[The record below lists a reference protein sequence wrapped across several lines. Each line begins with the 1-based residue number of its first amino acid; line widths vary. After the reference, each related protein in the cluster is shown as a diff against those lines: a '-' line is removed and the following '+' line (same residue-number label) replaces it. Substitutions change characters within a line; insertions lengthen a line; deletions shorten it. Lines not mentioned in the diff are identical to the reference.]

1 MLLNRAKLQSG
12 PTTALQRNGGV
23 AAARALYIITH
34 PKAWPQAQVL
44 IRRLERFASKPYE
57 NLHTGLDL
65 TGLAA
70 VLCRDY

>member
-1 MLLNRAKLQSG
+1 VGQQ
-12 PTTALQRNGGV
+12 QRFNVTVVWQRPGHFD
-23 AAARALYIITH
+23 IITH